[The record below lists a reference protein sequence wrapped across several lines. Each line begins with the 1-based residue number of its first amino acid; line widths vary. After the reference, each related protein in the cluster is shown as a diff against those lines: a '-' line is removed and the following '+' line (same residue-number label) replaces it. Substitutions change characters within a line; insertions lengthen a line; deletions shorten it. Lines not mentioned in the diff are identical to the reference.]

1 MKDLLSPA
9 GFGSYSVTTAEQH
22 DEMIAFTSQLAHVAS
37 NAYIKSP
44 TAKKH
49 KGFSAG
55 SYKDMTRVAWL
66 APHMW
71 AELFMENKEFLLKE
85 IDCYIEHLS
94 EYKTAMENDDEETL
108 IRLLDEA
115 RRERK
120 RWTADAKHPYQ
131 GLARIRRAGRA
142 RLTRPRGELLREVS
156 APGMAAIV
164 SDDTVYALYG
174 ERTVK
179 ALEKAGYRVPLSHS
193 PRAREQEP
201 LDLRRCAALP
211 REHRFSRS
219 DVVVA
224 LGGGVVGDLAGF
236 AAATYQRGMGF
247 AQIPTTLLAAVDSS
261 VGGKTAVDLP
271 TGKNQA
277 GSFYQPCIVICD
289 PNTLE
294 TLPEEQYRC
303 GCAEIIKYSM
313 LGNAAFFEELYKTP
327 VREQYEHVIEVCVQ
341 MKRDIVGADEY
352 DLGRRRTLNLGHTF
366 GHAVEQCS
374 DFSLSAR
381 RGGRH
386 RHGDGHARGSQA
398 RHLRRRDA
406 GAPARHSAPLWSADR
421 DGLRTR
427 QAL

>member
-1 MKDLLSPA
+1 MRSIHIK
-9 GFGSYSVTTAEQH
+9 
-22 DEMIAFTSQLAHVAS
+22 AS
-37 NAYIKSP
+37 
-44 TAKKH
+44 
-49 KGFSAG
+49 
-55 SYKDMTRVAWL
+55 R
-66 APHMW
+66 
-71 AELFMENKEFLLKE
+71 
-85 IDCYIEHLS
+85 
-94 EYKTAMENDDEETL
+94 EYDVLVE
-108 IRLLDEA
+108 RGLLD
-115 RRERK
+115 
-120 RWTADAKHPYQ
+120 
-131 GLARIRRAGRA
+131 RA
-142 RLTRPRGELLREVS
+142 GELLREVS

-179 ALEKAGYRVPLSHS
+179 ALEKAGYRVHSFTFPAGEGSKNLSTYADVLHF
-193 PRAREQEP
+193 
-201 LDLRRCAALP
+201 LG
-211 REHRFSRS
+211 EHRFSRS

-352 DLGRRRTLNLGHTF
+352 DLGRRRTLRDIASRNATARQSAERDAINTPIQGTAADLIKLAMVKVDRALKAADLRAKMILQIHDELLF
-366 GHAVEQCS
+366 DVPKDEVEQVKALAKREMEGAM
-374 DFSLSAR
+374 SLGVPLEVSV
-381 RGGRH
+381 GV
-386 RHGDGHARGSQA
+386 
-398 RHLRRRDA
+398 
-406 GAPARHSAPLWSADR
+406 GANWLEAH
-421 DGLRTR
+421 
-427 QAL
+427 

>member
-1 MKDLLSPA
+1 MRSIHIK
-9 GFGSYSVTTAEQH
+9 
-22 DEMIAFTSQLAHVAS
+22 AS
-37 NAYIKSP
+37 
-44 TAKKH
+44 
-49 KGFSAG
+49 
-55 SYKDMTRVAWL
+55 R
-66 APHMW
+66 
-71 AELFMENKEFLLKE
+71 
-85 IDCYIEHLS
+85 
-94 EYKTAMENDDEETL
+94 EYDVLVE
-108 IRLLDEA
+108 RGLLD
-115 RRERK
+115 
-120 RWTADAKHPYQ
+120 
-131 GLARIRRAGRA
+131 RA
-142 RLTRPRGELLREVS
+142 GELLREVS

-179 ALEKAGYRVPLSHS
+179 ALEKAGYRVHSFTFPAGEGSKNLSTYADVLHF
-193 PRAREQEP
+193 
-201 LDLRRCAALP
+201 LG
-211 REHRFSRS
+211 EHRFSRS

-313 LGNAAFFEELYKTP
+313 LSNAAFFEELYKTP

-352 DLGRRRTLNLGHTF
+352 DLGR
-366 GHAVEQCS
+366 
-374 DFSLSAR
+374 DFSLLHGEAVAIGMATVTR
-381 RGGRH
+381 AAVKRGICGKETLTRLLDILH
-386 RHGDGHARGSQA
+386 RYGLPTETGYPLDKLYEAELVDKKISGGKMHLIVPEKIGQVRMETIPVEALRDWMQDGGIR
-398 RHLRRRDA
+398 
-406 GAPARHSAPLWSADR
+406 
-421 DGLRTR
+421 
-427 QAL
+427 